1 MGSST
6 ANPGQGY
13 EQTQTPPLSPSVSL
27 DLDSPSTPRATPRPR
42 PNPRLSVDRRDALF
56 NVGPASPPKH
66 QSPLRQSTTATISYQ
81 DYAGRSDLPP
91 FVKPRHNPKLRRGH
105 PRSRS
110 ELLNSTVGSI
120 PLAVGQAPEAPS
132 IVLSTPSSHSEDL
145 NSIFAT
151 RRTSFGEVGQDRR
164 VLIPNDCSR
173 PNTASSSS
181 SSSSPS
187 ARGSAFSFITSRM
200 PAIKVLAPAPVMVP
214 QNDEL
219 ISLCIETALFAKGS
233 PPDGQTFSP
242 SAFMNLQQT
251 ATGLLKKFQTAYQR
265 QAVTIQELMAEKE
278 AQDDEKAEAHT
289 RTRHLKMQLEGMAQ
303 KLAETEGVMQ
313 ALMEDLNKEK
323 RLRME
328 ERAAARDKFLTPS
341 EGSISEDLGVEED
354 QQHRKRGWRRSGET
368 SKTDFSFE
376 TDEDSVE
383 AASIFSRPRSPT
395 LTALSI
401 ISDVDSSPA
410 PPGPPS
416 RTSTFGPS
424 RPIRNSQPPQMSTF
438 QKLFK
443 GISGDA
449 NKDING
455 CRNCQGQDASIA
467 WDTVG
472 LLKAEN
478 KTLKERVSDL
488 EEAVEEVLDV
498 VNGVG
503 Q

>member
-6 ANPGQGY
+6 ATPGQGY
-13 EQTQTPPLSPSVSL
+13 EQTQTPPLSPSLSL
-27 DLDSPSTPRATPRPR
+27 ALDSPSTPRATPTPR
-42 PNPRLSVDRRDALF
+42 SNPRLSVDRRDALL

-66 QSPLRQSTTATISYQ
+66 QSPLRQSTSISYQ
-81 DYAGRSDLPP
+81 DNAGRPDLPP
-91 FVKPRHNPKLRRGH
+91 YLKPRHNPKLHRGH
-105 PRSRS
+105 SRSRS
-110 ELLNSTVGSI
+110 EFTNTTSNI
-120 PLAVGQAPEAPS
+120 PLAVGQAPERPS
-132 IVLSTPSSHSEDL
+132 IAISTPSSHPQDP
-145 NSIFAT
+145 NSSSAT

-164 VLIPNDCSR
+164 VSNQNGHNR
-173 PNTASSSS
+173 PNTAS
-181 SSSSPS
+181 PS
-187 ARGSAFSFITSRM
+187 ARSSALSFITSRM
-200 PAIKVLAPAPVMVP
+200 PAMKVLAPAPVVVAHS
-214 QNDEL
+214 DEL
-219 ISLCIETALFAKGS
+219 LNLNIETSLFPKGS

-242 SAFMNLQQT
+242 AAFMNLQQT
-251 ATGLLKKFQTAYQR
+251 ATGLLKKFQTAYHR
-265 QAVTIQELMAEKE
+265 QSVTIQELMAEKE
-278 AQDDEKAEAHT
+278 ATDDEKAEADT

-303 KLAETEGVMQ
+303 KLADTEGVMQ
-313 ALMEDLNKEK
+313 ALMEELNKEK

-328 ERAAARDKFLTPS
+328 ERANARDKFLTPS
-341 EGSISEDLGVEED
+341 EGSISEDLCVEED
-354 QQHRKRGWRRSGET
+354 QQRRRGWRRSGET

-401 ISDVDSSPA
+401 ISDVDSPA

-416 RTSTFGPS
+416 RTSTFGGTGPS
-424 RPIRNSQPPQMSTF
+424 RPLRNSQPPQMSTF

-443 GISGDA
+443 GISGDP

-478 KTLKERVSDL
+478 KTLKERVGEL
-488 EEAVEEVLDV
+488 EVAVEEVLDV

-503 Q
+503 A

>member
-1 MGSST
+1 MSSSPAT
-6 ANPGQGY
+6 PGQGY
-13 EQTQTPPLSPSVSL
+13 GQTQTPPLSPSSSL
-27 DLDSPSTPRATPRPR
+27 ALDSSPSTPRAVSR
-42 PNPRLSVDRRDALF
+42 PNPRLVVDRRDALF

-66 QSPLRQSTTATISYQ
+66 QSPLRQSTSISYQ
-81 DYAGRSDLPP
+81 DCAGRPDLSQ
-91 FVKPRHNPKLRRGH
+91 FVKPRHIPKLQSGRH
-105 PRSRS
+105 SRSRS
-110 ELLNSTVGSI
+110 EFSTSATSSSSSSV
-120 PLAVGQAPEAPS
+120 PLRAGQAPGAQPAS
-132 IVLSTPSSHSEDL
+132 LSTDSSHPEDPIPTTL
-145 NSIFAT
+145 AT

-164 VLIPNDCSR
+164 VTNPSDCNRS
-173 PNTASSSS
+173 NTAPF
-181 SSSSPS
+181 SSPRNS
-187 ARGSAFSFITSRM
+187 ALSFIASKM
-200 PAIKVLAPAPVMVP
+200 PAIKALAPAPVVVP

-219 ISLCIETALFAKGS
+219 IGLNIETSLFPKGN

-242 SAFMNLQQT
+242 AAFMNLQQT
-251 ATGLLKKFQTAYQR
+251 ATGLLKKYQTAYKR
-265 QAVTIQELMAEKE
+265 QATTIQEMLAEKE
-278 AQDDEKAEAHT
+278 ATDDEKAEADT

-303 KLAETEGVMQ
+303 KLAETETEMQ
-313 ALMEDLNKEK
+313 TLMEDLNKEK

-341 EGSISEDLGVEED
+341 EGSISEDLCVEED
-354 QQHRKRGWRRSGET
+354 QQRRRGWRRSGET

-395 LTALSI
+395 NTALSI
-401 ISDVDSSPA
+401 ISDVEGPA
-410 PPGPPS
+410 PPSGPPS
-416 RTSTFGPS
+416 RTSTFGPN
-424 RPIRNSQPPQMSTF
+424 RPVRNSQPPQLTTF

-443 GISGDA
+443 IDPDR
-449 NKDING
+449 DIKG

-478 KTLKERVSDL
+478 KTLKERVSEL

-503 Q
+503 L

>member
-1 MGSST
+1 MGSSS
-6 ANPGQGY
+6 ANPGQG
-13 EQTQTPPLSPSVSL
+13 SSL
-27 DLDSPSTPRATPRPR
+27 ALDSPSTPRAAQRPR
-42 PNPRLSVDRRDALF
+42 PNPRLSVDRRDDTLF
-56 NVGPASPPKH
+56 VAGPASPPKH
-66 QSPLRQSTTATISYQ
+66 KSPLRQSAAISYQ
-81 DYAGRSDLPP
+81 DCPGRPEPPP
-91 FVKPRHNPKLRRGH
+91 FVKPRHNPKLRRGGH
-105 PRSRS
+105 SRS
-110 ELLNSTVGSI
+110 TSELSHATGDI
-120 PLAVGQAPEAPS
+120 PLAAAQAPEAPS
-132 IVLSTPSSHSEDL
+132 TALSTPSPHPEGP
-145 NSIFAT
+145 NSTFAT
-151 RRTSFGEVGQDRR
+151 RRTSFGQVGQDTRAS
-164 VLIPNDCSR
+164 IPSDCNR
-173 PNTASSSS
+173 PNPAASSPARR
-181 SSSSPS
+181 SP
-187 ARGSAFSFITSRM
+187 FSFITSRM
-200 PAIKVLAPAPVMVP
+200 PAIKALAPAPVVVP

-219 ISLCIETALFAKGS
+219 INLSIEASLFPKGN
-233 PPDGQTFSP
+233 PPDGQSSSP
-242 SAFMNLQQT
+242 SAFADLQQT

-265 QAVTIQELMAEKE
+265 QAVAIHELMAEKE
-278 AQDDEKAEAHT
+278 AQDDEKAEADT

-303 KLAETEGVMQ
+303 KLADTEGVMQ
-313 ALMEDLNKEK
+313 TLMEELNKEK

-328 ERAAARDKFLTPS
+328 ERATARDKFLTPS

-401 ISDVDSSPA
+401 ISDVEGPA

-424 RPIRNSQPPQMSTF
+424 RSVRNSQPPQLSTF

-443 GISGDA
+443 GISGDP

-478 KTLKERVSDL
+478 KTLKERVGEL

>member
-6 ANPGQGY
+6 ATPGQGY
-13 EQTQTPPLSPSVSL
+13 EQTQTPPLSPSLSL
-27 DLDSPSTPRATPRPR
+27 ALDSPSTPRATPRPR
-42 PNPRLSVDRRDALF
+42 PNPRLSVDRRDALL

-66 QSPLRQSTTATISYQ
+66 QSPLRHSTSISYQ
-81 DYAGRSDLPP
+81 DNAGRPDLPP
-91 FVKPRHNPKLRRGH
+91 FLKPRHNPKLPRGH
-105 PRSRS
+105 SRSRS
-110 ELLNSTVGSI
+110 EFANTTSNI
-120 PLAVGQAPEAPS
+120 PLAVGQAPEAS
-132 IVLSTPSSHSEDL
+132 STVLPTSSSHPQDL
-145 NSIFAT
+145 NSSFAT

-164 VLIPNDCSR
+164 ASNQNDYNR
-173 PNTASSSS
+173 PNTASSSARN
-181 SSSSPS
+181 S
-187 ARGSAFSFITSRM
+187 ALSFITSRM
-200 PAIKVLAPAPVMVP
+200 PAMKVLAPAPTVVAHS
-214 QNDEL
+214 DEL
-219 ISLCIETALFAKGS
+219 LNLNIETSLFPKGS
-233 PPDGQTFSP
+233 PSDGQTFSP
-242 SAFMNLQQT
+242 AAFMNLQQT
-251 ATGLLKKFQTAYQR
+251 ATGLLKKFQTAYHR

-278 AQDDEKAEAHT
+278 AMDDEKAEADT

-303 KLAETEGVMQ
+303 KLADTEGVMA
-313 ALMEDLNKEK
+313 ALMEELNKEK

-328 ERAAARDKFLTPS
+328 ERANARDKFLTPS
-341 EGSISEDLGVEED
+341 EGSISEDLCVEED
-354 QQHRKRGWRRSGET
+354 QQRKRGWRRSGET

-395 LTALSI
+395 NTALSI
-401 ISDVDSSPA
+401 ISDVDSV

-416 RTSTFGPS
+416 RTSTFGGTPGPS
-424 RPIRNSQPPQMSTF
+424 RPLRNSQPPQMSTF

-443 GISGDA
+443 GISGDP

-478 KTLKERVSDL
+478 KTLKERVSEL
-488 EEAVEEVLDV
+488 EVAVEEVLDV

>member
-1 MGSST
+1 
-6 ANPGQGY
+6 
-13 EQTQTPPLSPSVSL
+13 
-27 DLDSPSTPRATPRPR
+27 
-42 PNPRLSVDRRDALF
+42 
-56 NVGPASPPKH
+56 
-66 QSPLRQSTTATISYQ
+66 
-81 DYAGRSDLPP
+81 
-91 FVKPRHNPKLRRGH
+91 
-105 PRSRS
+105 
-110 ELLNSTVGSI
+110 
-120 PLAVGQAPEAPS
+120 
-132 IVLSTPSSHSEDL
+132 
-145 NSIFAT
+145 
-151 RRTSFGEVGQDRR
+151 
-164 VLIPNDCSR
+164 
-173 PNTASSSS
+173 
-181 SSSSPS
+181 
-187 ARGSAFSFITSRM
+187 M
-200 PAIKVLAPAPVMVP
+200 PAIKALAPAPAVVAH
-214 QNDEL
+214 NDEL
-219 ISLCIETALFAKGS
+219 ISLNIETSLFPKGS

-278 AQDDEKAEAHT
+278 AQDDEKAEADT
-289 RTRHLKMQLEGMAQ
+289 RTRHLKMQLEGMAS
-303 KLAETEGVMQ
+303 KLAETEGMMQ

-354 QQHRKRGWRRSGET
+354 QQQQRRRGWRRSGET

-401 ISDVDSSPA
+401 ISDVESPA
-410 PPGPPS
+410 PTGPPS

-424 RPIRNSQPPQMSTF
+424 RPVRNSQPPQMSTF

-443 GISGDA
+443 GISGDP

-478 KTLKERVSDL
+478 KTLKERVSEL

>member
-1 MGSST
+1 
-6 ANPGQGY
+6 
-13 EQTQTPPLSPSVSL
+13 
-27 DLDSPSTPRATPRPR
+27 
-42 PNPRLSVDRRDALF
+42 
-56 NVGPASPPKH
+56 
-66 QSPLRQSTTATISYQ
+66 
-81 DYAGRSDLPP
+81 
-91 FVKPRHNPKLRRGH
+91 
-105 PRSRS
+105 
-110 ELLNSTVGSI
+110 
-120 PLAVGQAPEAPS
+120 
-132 IVLSTPSSHSEDL
+132 
-145 NSIFAT
+145 
-151 RRTSFGEVGQDRR
+151 
-164 VLIPNDCSR
+164 
-173 PNTASSSS
+173 
-181 SSSSPS
+181 
-187 ARGSAFSFITSRM
+187 M
-200 PAIKVLAPAPVMVP
+200 PAIKALAPAPVVVP

-219 ISLCIETALFAKGS
+219 IGLNIETSLFPKGN

-242 SAFMNLQQT
+242 AAFMNLQQT
-251 ATGLLKKFQTAYQR
+251 ATGLLKKYQTAYKR
-265 QAVTIQELMAEKE
+265 QATTIQEMIAEKE
-278 AQDDEKAEAHT
+278 AIDDEKAEADT

-303 KLAETEGVMQ
+303 KLAETESEMQ
-313 ALMEDLNKEK
+313 TLMEELNKEK

-341 EGSISEDLGVEED
+341 EGSISEDLCVEED
-354 QQHRKRGWRRSGET
+354 QQRRRGWRRSGET

-395 LTALSI
+395 NTALSI
-401 ISDVDSSPA
+401 ISDVEGPAA

-416 RTSTFGPS
+416 RTSTFGAN
-424 RPIRNSQPPQMSTF
+424 RPVRNSQPPQLTTF

-443 GISGDA
+443 IDPDR
-449 NKDING
+449 DIKG

-478 KTLKERVSDL
+478 KTLKERVSEL

>member
-1 MGSST
+1 MLPGSGTMGSST
-6 ANPGQGY
+6 ATPGQGY
-13 EQTQTPPLSPSVSL
+13 EQTQTPPLSPSSSL
-27 DLDSPSTPRATPRPR
+27 ALDSASTPRATPSSR
-42 PNPRLSVDRRDALF
+42 PNSSRLVVDRRDALF
-56 NVGPASPPKH
+56 NVGPASPPKQH
-66 QSPLRQSTTATISYQ
+66 SPLRQSTSISYQ
-81 DYAGRSDLPP
+81 DCAGRPDLSQ
-91 FVKPRHNPKLRRGH
+91 FVKPRHNPKLQRGH
-105 PRSRS
+105 SRSRS
-110 ELLNSTVGSI
+110 EFSTTTTSSNI
-120 PLAVGQAPEAPS
+120 PLPVGQAPGAQPEAS
-132 IVLSTPSSHSEDL
+132 LSTDSLHSE
-145 NSIFAT
+145 NPTSTFAT

-164 VLIPNDCSR
+164 VTNLSDCNR

-181 SSSSPS
+181 SSPRNS
-187 ARGSAFSFITSRM
+187 ALSFITSKM
-200 PAIKVLAPAPVMVP
+200 PAIKALAPAPVVVP
-214 QNDEL
+214 QSDEL
-219 ISLCIETALFAKGS
+219 IGLNIETSLFPKGN

-242 SAFMNLQQT
+242 AAFMNLQQT
-251 ATGLLKKFQTAYQR
+251 ATGLLKKYQTAYKR
-265 QAVTIQELMAEKE
+265 QATTIQEMLAEKE
-278 AQDDEKAEAHT
+278 ATDDEKAEADT

-303 KLAETEGVMQ
+303 KLAETESEMQ
-313 ALMEDLNKEK
+313 TLMEELNKEK

-341 EGSISEDLGVEED
+341 EGSISEDLCVEED
-354 QQHRKRGWRRSGET
+354 QQRRRGWRRSGET

-395 LTALSI
+395 NTALSI
-401 ISDVDSSPA
+401 ISDVEGPA
-410 PPGPPS
+410 PSGPPS
-416 RTSTFGPS
+416 RTSTFGPN
-424 RPIRNSQPPQMSTF
+424 RPVRNSQPPQLTTF

-443 GISGDA
+443 IDPDR
-449 NKDING
+449 DIKG

-478 KTLKERVSDL
+478 KTLKERVSEL

>member
-6 ANPGQGY
+6 ATPGQGY
-13 EQTQTPPLSPSVSL
+13 EQTQTPPLSPSLSL
-27 DLDSPSTPRATPRPR
+27 ALDSPSTPRATPSAR
-42 PNPRLSVDRRDALF
+42 PNPRLVVDRRDALF
-56 NVGPASPPKH
+56 NVGPASPPKQ
-66 QSPLRQSTTATISYQ
+66 QSPLRQSTSISYQ
-81 DYAGRSDLPP
+81 DCAGRPDLSQ
-91 FVKPRHNPKLRRGH
+91 FVKPRHNPKLQRGH
-105 PRSRS
+105 SRSRS
-110 ELLNSTVGSI
+110 DFSSNTTSSNI
-120 PLAVGQAPEAPS
+120 PLRAGQAPGAQSASPS
-132 IVLSTPSSHSEDL
+132 TDSSHSE
-145 NSIFAT
+145 NQSPTFAT

-164 VLIPNDCSR
+164 VTNHSDCNRS
-173 PNTASSSS
+173 NTASP
-181 SSSSPS
+181 SSPRNS
-187 ARGSAFSFITSRM
+187 TLSFIASKM
-200 PAIKVLAPAPVMVP
+200 PAIKALAPAPVVVP

-219 ISLCIETALFAKGS
+219 IGLNIETSLFPKGN

-242 SAFMNLQQT
+242 AAFMNLQQT
-251 ATGLLKKFQTAYQR
+251 ATGLLKKYQTAYKR
-265 QAVTIQELMAEKE
+265 QATTIQEMIAEKE
-278 AQDDEKAEAHT
+278 AIDDEKAEADT

-303 KLAETEGVMQ
+303 KLAETESEMQ
-313 ALMEDLNKEK
+313 TLMEELNKEK

-341 EGSISEDLGVEED
+341 EGSISEDLCVEED
-354 QQHRKRGWRRSGET
+354 QQRRRGWRRSGET

-395 LTALSI
+395 NTALSI
-401 ISDVDSSPA
+401 ISDVEGPA

-416 RTSTFGPS
+416 RTSTFGAN
-424 RPIRNSQPPQMSTF
+424 RPVRNSQPPQLTTF

-443 GISGDA
+443 IDPDR
-449 NKDING
+449 DIKG

-478 KTLKERVSDL
+478 KTLKERVSEL